1 MNFRVVTF
9 RKFKSEFHLNKC
21 NNILTNSAKSGHKDI
36 NSECLRTI
44 TFYLALRWACNKTK
58 VVFGS
63 LCASNYVFLTVCSE
77 VQGGRCARNAFDSL
91 QTKDNYWLTHGDVFI
106 SSYLKL
112 FTLSSRS
119 SSSGWEMMVD
129 KRRWQIGGTV
139 SQLSSVSVSERDGE
153 REIISWS

>member
-9 RKFKSEFHLNKC
+9 RKLKSDFHLNKC
-21 NNILTNSAKSGHKDI
+21 IKILTNSAKNGHKDII

-63 LCASNYVFLTVCSE
+63 LCASNYVFLTVW
-77 VQGGRCARNAFDSL
+77 GGQMCEKCIWFLTNKRC
-91 QTKDNYWLTHGDVFI
+91 NYWLTHGNVFI

-129 KRRWQIGGTV
+129 KRRRQIGGTV

-153 REIISWS
+153 REIISWR